1 MIGETLSHYRILT
14 KLGGGGMGVV
24 YEAEDLSLKRHV
36 AVKVLP
42 EELARSPEA
51 LDRFKREARA
61 ASSLNHPN
69 ICVIHEIGEE
79 RGRSFLV
86 MELMEGQTLKH
97 LIGGKPME
105 IALVL
110 ELGVQLVDALGAA
123 HAKGIIHRDIKPA
136 NIFVTERGQAKLLDF
151 GLAKMTKRTSLATEA
166 TVSIAEDLTDA
177 GRVMGTAAYMSPE
190 QARGKDLD
198 ARTDLY
204 SCGAVLYEMITGA
217 RPFSGDTPGEV
228 LEAIFVLEPVA
239 AVRLNTHVP
248 PELERIIAKAMEKD
262 LGMRY
267 QSASDMR
274 TDLQRLQRDSTKGP
288 AVMPR
293 SRSKRGPLVGLA
305 ALGLAAAIGVG
316 VWSRREVPGAGSTAA
331 ATPAITS
338 IAVLPFADMSPGK
351 DQEYLTDGLSE
362 ELLNVLA
369 RIPNLRVTGRTSS
382 FQFKG
387 RNEDPRVIGQKLNV
401 TTLLE
406 GSVRK
411 AGNQVRITAQ
421 LVKAADGFRL
431 WSETYER
438 DLTDIFAV
446 QDDIARS
453 VSDALRV
460 AMRGGDISSSTA
472 RTVSA
477 EAYNLYLQGQYFRA
491 RRTKDGLEKAV
502 GYYEQALQL
511 DPRFAL
517 AWVGLAGAHGNQ
529 ADAAYV
535 PVDEGF
541 RKSRMEAERA
551 LALEPNLGEAH
562 AALGRIR
569 MFHDWDWSGA
579 DAASRRALEIEP
591 GNATVLRVAA
601 ILAATLGRFDEAID
615 LGRRALEIDPLSLPS
630 HISLGFSELRGRR
643 LQEAEAVLKRAI
655 EFNAD
660 YPSVHMQLGRV
671 YLMQSNPEA
680 ALQEIEREKEPLWRR
695 FGLAL
700 AYHRLGRTKQADDVL
715 ADFLETEKDRAAFQI
730 AEIYAFRG
738 EANQAFE
745 WLELAYT
752 QRDAGLVGIKGDPL
766 LKNLEGDPRYR
777 VFMRKMRLPL

>member
-204 SCGAVLYEMITGA
+204 SCGAVLYKMVTGA

-293 SRSKRGPLVGLA
+293 SRSSVAVGRPRCTRPRSGHRGGRLVQARGSGSRVNCRRHASYHLDRGSALRGHEPGERSGVLHRRPLRRVVERPGQDPQPPRHGSHIVLPVQGQERGPASDRAEAQRDYAARGERAQGGKPGTDHGAAREGGRRFSPVVGDLRA
-305 ALGLAAAIGVG
+305 GPHGHLRRAGRYRSFSIGRLEDGDARRRYFVLDCAHSQRRGLQSLSAGPVL
-316 VWSRREVPGAGSTAA
+316 PGA
-331 ATPAITS
+331 PH
-338 IAVLPFADMSPGK
+338 
-351 DQEYLTDGLSE
+351 E
-362 ELLNVLA
+362 
-369 RIPNLRVTGRTSS
+369 
-382 FQFKG
+382 
-387 RNEDPRVIGQKLNV
+387 
-401 TTLLE
+401 
-406 GSVRK
+406 
-411 AGNQVRITAQ
+411 
-421 LVKAADGFRL
+421 
-431 WSETYER
+431 
-438 DLTDIFAV
+438 
-446 QDDIARS
+446 
-453 VSDALRV
+453 
-460 AMRGGDISSSTA
+460 
-472 RTVSA
+472 
-477 EAYNLYLQGQYFRA
+477 
-491 RRTKDGLEKAV
+491 RRTRKG
-502 GYYEQALQL
+502 GRYYEQALQL

-615 LGRRALEIDPLSLPS
+615 LGRHALEIDPLSLPS

-660 YPSVHMQLGRV
+660 YPSVHMQLGACTSCNRTRKRRSRKSSGRKNRSGGV
-671 YLMQSNPEA
+671 SVWRWPITGWA
-680 ALQEIEREKEPLWRR
+680 ARSRLTTCCPTFSRQRR
-695 FGLAL
+695 MVQRSRWPRSTRSAVKPTRHLNGSSWPT
-700 AYHRLGRTKQADDVL
+700 RSGM
-715 ADFLETEKDRAAFQI
+715 RASSGSKAI
-730 AEIYAFRG
+730 
-738 EANQAFE
+738 
-745 WLELAYT
+745 LS
-752 QRDAGLVGIKGDPL
+752 
-766 LKNLEGDPRYR
+766 
-777 VFMRKMRLPL
+777 